1 MDLKKIKKDLKI
13 YEGID
18 FKFYNN
24 GILYSDI
31 GYGDKFVILY
41 LNLED
46 KSLSTLRDF
55 SSYQVFKEILK
66 RFITIS
72 YPAGF
77 RTRFI
82 LSLKQD
88 IYTFKKYIDE
98 VVGNEKV
105 LDLFILDSVGVGNE
119 KIMANNLSS
128 NKIMKVREIIE
139 NFGLCTDLII
149 DKELILDNFNA
160 DSFIVKSFPNC
171 FLKKLDNSFY
181 NEKLRDRTVF
191 MITTILKKLY

>member
-1 MDLKKIKKDLKI
+1 MNLKKIKKDLKI
-13 YEGID
+13 YEGVD
-18 FKFYNN
+18 FKFYDE

-31 GYGDKFVILY
+31 GYGEKFVIVY

-46 KSLSTLRDF
+46 DSLSTLRDF

-72 YPAGF
+72 YPTGF

-82 LSLKQD
+82 LSLNQD
-88 IYTFKKYIDE
+88 IYTFKKYIDK

-119 KIMANNLSS
+119 KIVVNYLNSS
-128 NKIMKVREIIE
+128 KIKKVKKIIE
-139 NFGLCTDLII
+139 NFGLSTDLII
-149 DKELILDNFNA
+149 DKELILDNFNT
-160 DSFIVKSFPNC
+160 DSFIVKSFPNV

-181 NEKLRDRTVF
+181 SEKLRDRAVF